1 MGQRLLEHRRCMDS
15 PARIPG
21 GKEGS
26 SIPSGYEKEGGA
38 LGSFGTSPPGE
49 AQGQQDNSPQ
59 GLADNRWTA
68 AVVVALG

>member
-26 SIPSGYEKEGGA
+26 SIPSGYEKERGA
-38 LGSFGTSPPGE
+38 LGSFGTSPPGDAPGTE
-49 AQGQQDNSPQ
+49 G
-59 GLADNRWTA
+59 
-68 AVVVALG
+68 